1 MKTFHTSRKF
11 NFAPEFIYA
20 AIANPERLAR
30 WWGPSGFTNSFI
42 QFEFQPGGKWSFV
55 MHGPDGTNYPNE
67 SEFQEI
73 IPNEKVVI
81 RHVCE
86 PFFTLTIQITG
97 TENGSIL
104 HWTQDFDSEEVAQ
117 MVSSIVIPANEQ
129 NLDRLAAELIG

>member
-1 MKTFHTSRKF
+1 MKTFQTSRTI
-11 NFAPEFIYA
+11 NASPELLFE
-20 AIANPERLAR
+20 AIAHAERLAK

-55 MHGPDGTNYPNE
+55 MHDPDGTNYPNE

-104 HWTQDFDSEEVAQ
+104 HWTQDFASEEVAQ